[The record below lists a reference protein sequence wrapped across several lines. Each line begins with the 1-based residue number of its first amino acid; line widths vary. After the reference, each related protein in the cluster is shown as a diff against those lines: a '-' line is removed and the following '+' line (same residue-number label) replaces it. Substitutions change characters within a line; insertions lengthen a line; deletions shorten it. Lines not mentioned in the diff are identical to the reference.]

1 VGLRYVWDGPSGV
14 DLAALYAMEGATITS
29 GTVAGGVGD
38 VWSTLHPTR
47 NSSAAMV
54 GPALCRFPAS
64 RYAARGAGFSGA
76 EGRKGETA
84 VG

>member
-64 RYAARGAGFSGA
+64 STLRVERGSQ
-76 EGRKGETA
+76 GRKGGKA
-84 VG
+84 KRR